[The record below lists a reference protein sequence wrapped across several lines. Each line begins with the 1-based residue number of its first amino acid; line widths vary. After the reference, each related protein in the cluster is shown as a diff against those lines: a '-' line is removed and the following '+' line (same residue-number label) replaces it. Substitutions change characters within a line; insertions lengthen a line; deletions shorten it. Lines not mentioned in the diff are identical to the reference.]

1 MVKRPISPFL
11 AIYKPQVGSIFS
23 ILERISGIVL
33 LFTFIVYLLLFSL
46 KNNFLSFYFFY
57 QIFYFFVKLS
67 FADTSLSAFILFI
80 IFNFIYHLLF
90 SFRYLAWSY
99 SGGIFKYF
107 NLNLEGLY
115 YISNLLLFATFGCS
129 FLVWCLI

>member
-1 MVKRPISPFL
+1 MGKRPISPFL
-11 AIYKPQVGSIFS
+11 AIYKPQIGSIFS

-33 LFTFIVYLLLFSL
+33 LLTFLVYLLLFSL

-57 QIFYFFVKLS
+57 NIFYFFIKLS
-67 FADTSLSAFILFI
+67 FADILLSTFCLFI

-99 SGGIFKYF
+99 SGGTFKYF
-107 NLNLEGLY
+107 SLNLEGLY
-115 YISNLLLFATFGCS
+115 YVSNMLFALTFGCS
-129 FLVWCLI
+129 FFIWCLL